1 MAETMLV
8 TQALDERDLLV
19 AKINDKIKKIKAI
32 DTKKRNEDQTAV
44 ERMTVEN
51 FKKGAESA
59 YQQIMDLIARYEK
72 IDAAIV
78 ASNAK
83 TMIETTYGKY
93 TVAGAIALRNR
104 LKDKIGIGLGD
115 TTNFELRLVNQ
126 LEQQYQAG
134 VQMSEAKNR
143 QIDAQAE
150 SMRNSI
156 VSKDSKVKDP
166 TPLAVVDAFVK
177 ENTTEIIDPL
187 DAKKKAQ
194 ELNEKINTLLT
205 ELNTKIKVSNATT
218 MISF

>member
-1 MAETMLV
+1 MAEKMLV

-19 AKINDKIKKIKAI
+19 EKINDKIRKIKAV
-32 DTKKRNEDQTAV
+32 DVKKRNEDQTAV
-44 ERMTVEN
+44 ERMTVED
-51 FKKGAESA
+51 FKKGADSA

-78 ASNAK
+78 ASNAA
-83 TMIETTYGKY
+83 TWIETTYGKY

-104 LKDKIGIGLGD
+104 SKDSVGMGD

-134 VQMSEAKNR
+134 VQTLEARNKMV
-143 QIDAQAE
+143 DLQAE
-150 SMRNSI
+150 NMRTSI
-156 VSKDSKVKDP
+156 LGRDNKVKDP
-166 TPLAVVDAFVK
+166 TPLAVVDTYIK

-187 DAKKKAQ
+187 GAKKKVQ
-194 ELNEKINTLLT
+194 ELNERVNTLLT

>member
-32 DTKKRNEDQTAV
+32 DTKKRNENQTAV
-44 ERMTVEN
+44 ERMTVED

-72 IDAAIV
+72 LDAAIV

-194 ELNEKINTLLT
+194 GLNEKINTLLT

>member
-1 MAETMLV
+1 MAEKMLV

-19 AKINDKIKKIKAI
+19 EKINDKIRKIKAV
-32 DTKKRNEDQTAV
+32 DVKKRNEDQTAV
-44 ERMTVEN
+44 ERMAVED

-104 LKDKIGIGLGD
+104 LREDLGVGD
-115 TTNFELRLVNQ
+115 STNFELRLAKQ
-126 LEQQYQAG
+126 FEQQYQAG
-134 VQMSEAKNR
+134 VQMLESKNR
-143 QIDAQAE
+143 MVDAQAE

-156 VSKDSKVKDP
+156 VGRDNKVKDP
-166 TPLAVVDAFVK
+166 TPLAVVDEFVK
-177 ENTTEIIDPL
+177 ENTTEIVDPL
-187 DAKKKAQ
+187 DSKKKAQ
-194 ELNEKINTLLT
+194 ELNEKITTLLT

>member
-1 MAETMLV
+1 MAEQMLV

-19 AKINDKIKKIKAI
+19 EKISDKIRKIKAI
-32 DTKKRNEDQTAV
+32 DTKKRNEDQTAG
-44 ERMTVEN
+44 ERMTVED

-78 ASNAK
+78 ASNAA
-83 TMIETTYGKY
+83 TWIETTYGKY

-104 LKDKIGIGLGD
+104 LKDSVGMGD

-134 VQMSEAKNR
+134 VQTLEARNKMV
-143 QIDAQAE
+143 DLQAE
-150 SMRNSI
+150 NMRTSI
-156 VSKDSKVKDP
+156 LGRDNKVKDP
-166 TPLAVVDAFVK
+166 TPLAVVDTYIK

-187 DAKKKAQ
+187 GAKKKVQ
-194 ELNEKINTLLT
+194 ELNERVNTLLT

>member
-1 MAETMLV
+1 MAEKMLV

-19 AKINDKIKKIKAI
+19 EKINDKIRKIKAV
-32 DTKKRNEDQTAV
+32 DVKKRNEDQTAV
-44 ERMTVEN
+44 ERMTVED

-104 LKDKIGIGLGD
+104 LRDDIGVGD
-115 TTNFELRLVNQ
+115 STNFELRLVKQ
-126 LEQQYQAG
+126 FEQQYQAG
-134 VQMSEAKNR
+134 VQMLESKNR
-143 QIDAQAE
+143 MVDAQAE

-156 VSKDSKVKDP
+156 VGRDNKVKDP
-166 TPLAVVDAFVK
+166 TPLAVVDEFVK
-177 ENTTEIIDPL
+177 ENTTEIVDPL
-187 DAKKKAQ
+187 NSKKKAQ
-194 ELNEKINTLLT
+194 ELNEKITTLLT

>member
-1 MAETMLV
+1 MAEKMLV

-19 AKINDKIKKIKAI
+19 EKINDKIRKIKAV
-32 DTKKRNEDQTAV
+32 DVKKRNEDQTAV
-44 ERMTVEN
+44 ERMTVED

-104 LKDKIGIGLGD
+104 LRDDIGVGD
-115 TTNFELRLVNQ
+115 STNFELRLVKQ
-126 LEQQYQAG
+126 FEQQYQAG
-134 VQMSEAKNR
+134 VQMLESKNR
-143 QIDAQAE
+143 MVDAQAE

-156 VSKDSKVKDP
+156 VGRDNKVKDP
-166 TPLAVVDAFVK
+166 TPLAVVDEFVK
-177 ENTTEIIDPL
+177 ENTTEIVDPL
-187 DAKKKAQ
+187 DSKKKAQ
-194 ELNEKINTLLT
+194 
-205 ELNTKIKVSNATT
+205 
-218 MISF
+218 

>member
-1 MAETMLV
+1 MAEKMLV

-19 AKINDKIKKIKAI
+19 AKINDKIRKIKAV
-32 DTKKRNEDQTAV
+32 DTKKRNEDQTAG
-44 ERMTVEN
+44 ERMTVED
-51 FKKGAESA
+51 FKKGAESS

-78 ASNAK
+78 ASNAA

-93 TVAGAIALRNR
+93 TVAGAIVLRNR
-104 LKDKIGIGLGD
+104 LKENTSTGD
-115 TTNFELRLVNQ
+115 TTNFELKLVNQ

-134 VQMSEAKNR
+134 VQTLEAKNR
-143 QIDAQAE
+143 MVDIQAE
-150 SMRNSI
+150 NMRNSI
-156 VSKDSKVKDP
+156 VGRDNKVKDP

-187 DAKKKAQ
+187 ESKKKVQ
-194 ELNEKINTLLT
+194 ELNERVNTLLT

>member
-1 MAETMLV
+1 MADQMLV

-19 AKINDKIKKIKAI
+19 EKINGKIRKFKAI
-32 DTKKRNEDQTAV
+32 DTKKRNEEQTAS
-44 ERMTVEN
+44 ERMTVED

-78 ASNAK
+78 ASNAA

-104 LKDKIGIGLGD
+104 LKDNVGMGD

-134 VQMSEAKNR
+134 VQALEARNKMV
-143 QIDAQAE
+143 DLQAE
-150 SMRNSI
+150 NMRTSI
-156 VSKDSKVKDP
+156 VGRDNKVKDP
-166 TPLAVVDAFVK
+166 TPLAVVDTYVK

-187 DAKKKAQ
+187 GAKEKVQ
-194 ELNEKINTLLT
+194 ELNERVNTLLT

>member
-1 MAETMLV
+1 MAEKMLV

-19 AKINDKIKKIKAI
+19 EKINDKIRKIKAV
-32 DTKKRNEDQTAV
+32 DVKKRNEDQTAV
-44 ERMTVEN
+44 ERMTVED

-104 LKDKIGIGLGD
+104 LRDDIGVGD
-115 TTNFELRLVNQ
+115 STNFELRLVKQ
-126 LEQQYQAG
+126 FEQQYQAG
-134 VQMSEAKNR
+134 VQMLESKNR
-143 QIDAQAE
+143 MVDAQAE

-156 VSKDSKVKDP
+156 VGRDNKVKDP
-166 TPLAVVDAFVK
+166 TPLAVVDEFVK
-177 ENTTEIIDPL
+177 ENTTEIVDPL
-187 DAKKKAQ
+187 DSKKKAQ
-194 ELNEKINTLLT
+194 ELNEKITTLLT

>member
-1 MAETMLV
+1 MAEKMLV

-19 AKINDKIKKIKAI
+19 EKINDKIRKIKAV
-32 DTKKRNEDQTAV
+32 DVKKRNEDQTAV
-44 ERMTVEN
+44 ERMTVED
-51 FKKGAESA
+51 FKKGADSA

-104 LKDKIGIGLGD
+104 LRDDIGVGD
-115 TTNFELRLVNQ
+115 STNFELRLVKQ
-126 LEQQYQAG
+126 FEQQYQAG
-134 VQMSEAKNR
+134 VQMLESKNR
-143 QIDAQAE
+143 MVDAQAE

-156 VSKDSKVKDP
+156 VGRDNKVKDP
-166 TPLAVVDAFVK
+166 TPLAVVDEFVK
-177 ENTTEIIDPL
+177 ENTTEIVDPL
-187 DAKKKAQ
+187 DSKKKAQ
-194 ELNEKINTLLT
+194 ELNEKITTLLT

>member
-1 MAETMLV
+1 MAEKMLV

-19 AKINDKIKKIKAI
+19 EKINDKIRKIKAV
-32 DTKKRNEDQTAV
+32 DVKKRNEDQTAV
-44 ERMTVEN
+44 ERMTVED

-104 LKDKIGIGLGD
+104 LRDDIGVGD
-115 TTNFELRLVNQ
+115 STNFELRLVKQ
-126 LEQQYQAG
+126 FEQQYQAG
-134 VQMSEAKNR
+134 VQMLESKNR
-143 QIDAQAE
+143 MVDAQAE

-156 VSKDSKVKDP
+156 VGRDNKVKDP
-166 TPLAVVDAFVK
+166 TPLAVVDEFVK
-177 ENTTEIIDPL
+177 ENTTEIVDPQIQRR
-187 DAKKKAQ
+187 KHR
-194 ELNEKINTLLT
+194 N
-205 ELNTKIKVSNATT
+205 
-218 MISF
+218 